1 MPNDNKLVTLADLG
15 EAYNDLDSKKKE
27 VQTAVTDPTAS
38 GTAVAF
44 IDSISQDA
52 QGVITPTKKTIPT
65 ATQSADGLMSAAD
78 KAKLDSAVTGVK
90 GSEEA
95 SYRTGNVSIS
105 AENVGAL
112 VSDFSELDPVGTFT
126 GNERIPLYLN
136 GENYS
141 TDMQTLLSSA
151 GGNSSNQGAITD
163 HKKVCGPIS
172 SLPWTS
178 AADSNITA
186 DMYLSYATSSKPSVL
201 SVFDWS
207 TSNDGT
213 VTISAKNGGGAIT
226 LSESVTLTLY
236 FSVGFSTAP
245 SILTNLGSNSADN
258 ILKTAPRPGV
268 YGTLGI
274 ANGGTNASS
283 ASAARTNLDV
293 YSKSETDAAIAQSAA
308 DMLTTSDIV
317 NNLITAA
324 ADKPASA
331 NTVKL
336 LNETRPVKRKKN
348 VTLGRNNT
356 ASVSDIISDG
366 EVGVLFVQQN
376 TFSLQNIG
384 YMALV
389 RRVGTVYYVTSPS
402 WPTSESLRPTLGTD
416 GVLSVTSTQY
426 SGTYVCM
433 FIVLS

>member
-15 EAYNDLDSKKKE
+15 EAYNDLDSRKKE

-65 ATQSADGLMSAAD
+65 ATQSADGLMSATD
-78 KAKLDSAVTGVK
+78 KAKLDDVVTGVK

-112 VSDFSELDPVGTFT
+112 VSDFSELDPVGAFT

-151 GGNSSNQGAITD
+151 GGGGSNQGAITD
-163 HKKVCGPIS
+163 YKMVCGPIS

-178 AADSNITA
+178 TADSNITA

-207 TSNDGT
+207 TSDNGT
-213 VTISAKNGGGAIT
+213 ITISAKNGGGAVT

-236 FSVGFSTAP
+236 FSVGMSTAP
-245 SILTNLGSNSADN
+245 SILTNLGSNTEDN
-258 ILKTAPRPGV
+258 ILKAAPRPGV

-293 YSKSETDAAIAQSAA
+293 YSKAETDAAIQQSAA
-308 DMLTTSDIV
+308 PSVIAVVPFGQWTDYTGGYYSIGKIVFVQVTAVAGNFGANDYFTMISSLPSPAYPTALAITTTSDNLKGAEAYVNTIGKLIV
-317 NNLITAA
+317 KSGGIALTGQR
-324 ADKPASA
+324 
-331 NTVKL
+331 V
-336 LNETRPVKRKKN
+336 V
-348 VTLGRNNT
+348 VTGCY
-356 ASVSDIISDG
+356 IK
-366 EVGVLFVQQN
+366 Q
-376 TFSLQNIG
+376 
-384 YMALV
+384 
-389 RRVGTVYYVTSPS
+389 
-402 WPTSESLRPTLGTD
+402 
-416 GVLSVTSTQY
+416 
-426 SGTYVCM
+426 
-433 FIVLS
+433 

>member
-15 EAYNDLDSKKKE
+15 EAYNDLDSRKKE

-38 GTAVAF
+38 GTAVSF

-52 QGVITPTKKTIPT
+52 QGVITPTKKTVPT
-65 ATQSADGLMSAAD
+65 ATQSSDGLMSAAD
-78 KAKLDSAVTGVK
+78 KAKLDGAVTGVK

-151 GGNSSNQGAITD
+151 GGGGSNQGAITD
-163 HKKVCGPIS
+163 YKMVCGPIS

-178 AADSNITA
+178 TADSNITA

-207 TSNDGT
+207 TSNNGT
-213 VTISAKNGGGAIT
+213 VMISAKNGGGAVT

-236 FSVGFSTAP
+236 FSVGMSTAP
-245 SILTNLGSNSADN
+245 SILTNLGSNTADN

-268 YGTLGI
+268 YGTLGY
-274 ANGGTNASS
+274 ANGGTNVVASS
-283 ASAARTNLDV
+283 KQDLLDKMGV
-293 YSKSETDAAIAQSAA
+293 TDAIQQSAA
-308 DMLTTSDIV
+308 NALYISSSILQNVD
-317 NNLITAA
+317 
-324 ADKPASA
+324 A
-331 NTVKL
+331 NTLKTTGVYRVYNGTPFPIGVDIACL
-336 LNETRPVKRKKN
+336 LVMAYSPDWVSQILVSMNPSGRRGHIFTRVYHSGSTWTN
-348 VTLGRNNT
+348 W
-356 ASVSDIISDG
+356 G
-366 EVGVLFVQQN
+366 EL
-376 TFSLQNIG
+376 T
-384 YMALV
+384 
-389 RRVGTVYYVTSPS
+389 
-402 WPTSESLRPTLGTD
+402 PTEAT
-416 GVLSVTSTQY
+416 
-426 SGTYVCM
+426 
-433 FIVLS
+433 